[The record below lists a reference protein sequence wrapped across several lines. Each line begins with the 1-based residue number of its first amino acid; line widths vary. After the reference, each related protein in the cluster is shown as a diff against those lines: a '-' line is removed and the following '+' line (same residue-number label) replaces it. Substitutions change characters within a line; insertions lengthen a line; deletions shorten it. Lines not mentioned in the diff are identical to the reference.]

1 MNKKRY
7 VLWSSTI
14 FTASLL
20 LSGCQLLTGYQ
31 KIDNAESANAWV
43 GKVQPIAGEVNIA
56 CVGTYHC
63 EIVRIDRT
71 LIIAPDSHEPFNS
84 SMVVDLPSDDGAKE
98 TAKAPMNLEMAPL
111 TNKNAIKIV
120 PLSASAMPGLINY
133 YARTMPAKREIHVNF
148 YPENNS
154 SYVERFAMIHDFAEA
169 GTYQLRA
176 YQKKSSEN
184 SGSLLEN
191 ASPEPLCIELL
202 QGNKVQRR
210 FCKQLDAERQGEFLE
225 TSMIQTVQ
233 TVSKNQKVKV

>member
-31 KIDNAESANAWV
+31 KINNAESANAWA
-43 GKVQPIAGEVNIA
+43 GKIQPIAGEVNIA

-71 LIIAPDSHEPFNS
+71 LIIAPDSHEPVNP
-84 SMVVDLPSDDGAKE
+84 SMVVDLSNDNGAKSI
-98 TAKAPMNLEMAPL
+98 AKAPMNLKMAPL

-120 PLSASAMPGLINY
+120 PLSASAMPGLTNY
-133 YARTMPAKREIHVNF
+133 YARVMPAKREIHVNF

-154 SYVERFAMIHDFAEA
+154 RYIERFAMIHDFAEV

-210 FCKQLDAERQGEFLE
+210 FCKQLGAERQGEFLE
-225 TSMIQTVQ
+225 TSMSQTVQ
-233 TVSKNQKVKV
+233 TVSKNKKVKV